1 MGDMDDVVVVLFQK
15 GGTKMNVK
23 LIAHTQI
30 NRKLKSWK
38 GLTIDL
44 DNGNSVHITD
54 GQAVALTAIRTC
66 YSANKPS
73 EIVAKEGD
81 KYFGKP
87 ATDGKGGSD
96 ADRLFRHIVNS
107 GHTSTLEHL
116 SFTFAIEGVS
126 RALLAQLTRH
136 RVGFSFSVQSQR
148 YVRFGS
154 DDKTGGFDYVVPPS
168 VEKVDYTMSKALG
181 PIDEGPVDVFI
192 EAMRKAQ
199 EYYDKLRSL
208 GVAPED
214 ARMVLPNAAATNLV
228 MTANL
233 RALLDFYSK
242 RRKGRGAQW
251 EIAELAEKLREAVV
265 AVEPWTDAFFE
276 QA

>member
-1 MGDMDDVVVVLFQK
+1 
-15 GGTKMNVK
+15 MNVI
-23 LIAHTQI
+23 LLAHTQLSERFVDLTFI
-30 NRKLKSWK
+30 YDGIERKTLEPKFKGGLKH
-38 GLTIDL
+38 
-44 DNGNSVHITD
+44 NFTD

-66 YSANKPS
+66 YSANKPT
-73 EIVAKEGD
+73 EIVAKEGA

-107 GHTSTLEHL
+107 GHTSTLEHIT
-116 SFTFAIEGVS
+116 FTFAIEGVS

-148 YVRFGS
+148 YVKFGS
-154 DDKTGGFDYVVPPS
+154 GDRTGGFDYVVPDT
-168 VEKVDYTMSKALG
+168 VVDKSKKITGDDGYEDLLA
-181 PIDEGPVDVFI
+181 DEIFK
-192 EAMRKAQ
+192 EAMEQMQVYYDLLRKA
-199 EYYDKLRSL
+199 
-208 GVAPED
+208 GVPAED

-233 RALLDFYSK
+233 RALLDFYGK

-251 EIAELAEKLREAVV
+251 EIAELAEELRKAVV
-265 AVEPWTDAFFE
+265 EVEPWTDAFFE